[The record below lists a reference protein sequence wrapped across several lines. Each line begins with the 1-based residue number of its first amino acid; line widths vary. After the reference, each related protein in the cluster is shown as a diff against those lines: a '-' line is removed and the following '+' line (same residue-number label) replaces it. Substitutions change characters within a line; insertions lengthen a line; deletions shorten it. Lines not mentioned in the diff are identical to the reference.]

1 MNLEALYDSFLA
13 STGVCTDT
21 RKILPGEIF
30 FALKGPNFNGNTM
43 AAQALEKEAS
53 KVVVDESE
61 YATNNQCILVENA
74 LEALQALANHHRKQ
88 FKIPVIALTGSNGK
102 TTTKE
107 LIAAVLSEQ
116 FNTMSTLGNLNNHI
130 GVPLT
135 LLRINKNT
143 EMAVVEMG
151 ANHPIEINQ
160 LCKIAEPNF
169 GLITNIGKAHLEGFG
184 DIRGVQ
190 KGKGELFEFIEAI
203 GGKAF
208 VNVED
213 PLIVELAYYIQNA
226 WTYGSQKFTKTHV
239 ELIEAEPYLKVKW
252 FDKRKKTNTIEI
264 VDIETRLI
272 GAYNLHNVIAAIAIG
287 SKFKVKPELITKA
300 ISNYVPNNNRSQ
312 IVERDG
318 NTYILDAY
326 NANPSSVA
334 AALDNLE
341 KMKVAKRVAIIG
353 DMKEQGAFE
362 EVEHRK
368 VIERC
373 ALGTFSE
380 VHLVGEIFAR
390 YAQEGLNFYKS
401 TDELKSHLQSN
412 PIEGATVLIKGSR
425 AIGLEKLL
433 D

>member
-1 MNLEALYDSFLA
+1 MKLESLYESFLA

-21 RKILPGEIF
+21 RKILPGELF

-43 AAQALEKEAS
+43 ATQALKKGAS

-61 YATNNQCILVENA
+61 YATSDDYILVDNA
-74 LEALQALANHHRKQ
+74 LEALQDLANHHRKQ

-116 FNTMSTLGNLNNHI
+116 FNTMSTRGNLNNHI

-135 LLRINKNT
+135 LLRITKDT
-143 EMAVVEMG
+143 EVAVVEMG

-184 DIRGVQ
+184 DIKGVQ

-226 WTYGSQKFTKTHV
+226 WTYGTQKFSKTHV
-239 ELIEAEPYLKVKW
+239 ELVEAAPYLKVKW
-252 FDKRKKTNTIEI
+252 FNKNRKTKVTTVE
-264 VDIETRLI
+264 DIETQLI

-287 SKFKVKPELITKA
+287 SKFKVKPELIQKA
-300 ISNYVPNNNRSQ
+300 ISSYVPKNNRSQ

-341 KMKVAKRVAIIG
+341 KMNVTKKVAIIG
-353 DMKEQGAFE
+353 DMKEQGEHE
-362 EVEHRK
+362 EEEHRK
-368 VIERC
+368 VIDRC
-373 ALGTFSE
+373 AQGGFTA
-380 VHLVGEIFAR
+380 VHLVGEIFKR
-390 YAQEGLNFYKS
+390 YAQEGLNFYG
-401 TDELKSHLQSN
+401 TVDQLKSHLQGK